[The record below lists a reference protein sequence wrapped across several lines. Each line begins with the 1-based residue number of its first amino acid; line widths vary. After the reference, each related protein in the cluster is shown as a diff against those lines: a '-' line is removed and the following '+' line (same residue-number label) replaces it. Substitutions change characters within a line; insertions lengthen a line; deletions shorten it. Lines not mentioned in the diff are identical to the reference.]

1 MRVFGFGSG
10 MDIDSIVK
18 EIMTAKRAPLDK
30 LKQRSKPLNGREKV
44 IVRSIA
50 NWWISK

>member
-18 EIMTAKRAPLDK
+18 EIMTVKGLRWISLNSK
-30 LKQRSKPLNGREKV
+30 SKPLNGKEKV
-44 IVRSIA
+44 IV
-50 NWWISK
+50 K

>member
-30 LKQRSKPLNGREKV
+30 LKQQKQTFEWQRKLS
-44 IVRSIA
+44 
-50 NWWISK
+50 